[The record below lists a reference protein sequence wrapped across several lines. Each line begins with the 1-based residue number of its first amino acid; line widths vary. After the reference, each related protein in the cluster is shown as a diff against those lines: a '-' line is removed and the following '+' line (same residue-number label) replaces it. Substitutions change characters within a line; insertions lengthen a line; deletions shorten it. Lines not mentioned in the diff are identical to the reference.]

1 MSDTKELLTAI
12 AEALLD
18 SRLISEQHRVRI
30 ALILA
35 DYGKAKTTRF
45 TAPTEE
51 EVENFFKEK
60 GVMFPAEHA
69 KKFYYFY
76 GSKNWMVGKNK
87 MKNWQLAASRWAMD
101 LPKVNELTSKIVIV

>member
-1 MSDTKELLTAI
+1 MSDTKELLTAV

-35 DYGKAKTTRF
+35 DYNKTKSTRF
-45 TAPTEE
+45 EPPTEE
-51 EVENFFKEK
+51 QVEMFFQAK

-101 LPKVNELTSKIVIV
+101 LPKINDLTKKTVVV